1 MNYTLEF
8 LVIKGAKSKTKII
21 KLIEIETSVNFEFL
35 DNF

>member
-21 KLIEIETSVNFEFL
+21 KLNRDECQF
-35 DNF
+35 